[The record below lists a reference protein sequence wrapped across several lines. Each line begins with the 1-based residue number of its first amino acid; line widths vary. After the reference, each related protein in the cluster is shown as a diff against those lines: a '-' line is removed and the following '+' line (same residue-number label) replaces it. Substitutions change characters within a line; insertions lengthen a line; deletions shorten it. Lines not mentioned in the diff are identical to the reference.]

1 MVTMSRKQKEGQMGE
16 PKSGLEEKRAAIEKK
31 NTIVTLVAL
40 AVWLGISF
48 LGEALFIDQN
58 ERLDAGA
65 IFIIGGGPI
74 LLISALHLLF
84 YRILGRGLVIRSI
97 VGIILIGTGVGE
109 LTDLS
114 KVVIWGSVGAG
125 VLAVI
130 VVAILWRVFR
140 RR

>member
-1 MVTMSRKQKEGQMGE
+1 MGE
-16 PKSGLEEKRAAIEKK
+16 PKPELEVKRAALERK

-40 AVWLGISF
+40 AVWLGLSF
-48 LGEALFIDQN
+48 LGEALFIAQN

-65 IFIIGGGPI
+65 IFVIGGGPI

-84 YRILGRGLVIRSI
+84 SRILSRGLVIRSI
-97 VGIILIGTGVGE
+97 IGMILLGTGVGE

-114 KVVIWGSVGAG
+114 KVVIWSSVGAG

-130 VVAILWRVFR
+130 VAAIVWRVLR

>member
-1 MVTMSRKQKEGQMGE
+1 MGE
-16 PKSGLEEKRAAIEKK
+16 PKSELEGKRAAVEKK

-40 AVWLGISF
+40 LVWLGLSF
-48 LGEALFIDQN
+48 LGQELFIDQN

-65 IFIIGGGPI
+65 IFVIGGGPI

-84 YRILGRGLVIRSI
+84 SRILSRGLVIRSI
-97 VGIILIGTGVGE
+97 IGIILIGTGVGE
-109 LTDLS
+109 LTDWS
-114 KVVIWGSVGAG
+114 KGVIWGSVGVG

-130 VVAILWRVFR
+130 MTAILWRVFR

>member
-1 MVTMSRKQKEGQMGE
+1 MGE
-16 PKSGLEEKRAAIEKK
+16 PKSELEVKRAAVEKK
-31 NTIVTLVAL
+31 NTIATLVAL
-40 AVWLGISF
+40 LVWLGLSF
-48 LGEALFIDQN
+48 LGQALFIGQN

-65 IFIIGGGPI
+65 IFVIGGGPI

-84 YRILGRGLVIRSI
+84 SRILSRGLVIRSI
-97 VGIILIGTGVGE
+97 IGMILLGTGVGE

-114 KVVIWGSVGAG
+114 KVVIWSSVGAG

-130 VVAILWRVFR
+130 VAAIVWRVLR

>member
-1 MVTMSRKQKEGQMGE
+1 MGE
-16 PKSGLEEKRAAIEKK
+16 PKSELEGKRAAVEKK

-40 AVWLGISF
+40 LVWLGLSF
-48 LGEALFIDQN
+48 LSQELFIDQN

-65 IFIIGGGPI
+65 IFVIGGGPI

-84 YRILGRGLVIRSI
+84 SRILSRGLVIRSI
-97 VGIILIGTGVGE
+97 IGIILIGTGVGE
-109 LTDLS
+109 LTDWS
-114 KVVIWGSVGAG
+114 KGVIWGSVGVG

-130 VVAILWRVFR
+130 MTAILWRVFR

>member
-1 MVTMSRKQKEGQMGE
+1 MGE
-16 PKSGLEEKRAAIEKK
+16 PTPELEVKRAALERK

-40 AVWLGISF
+40 AVWLGLSF
-48 LGEALFIDQN
+48 LGEALFIAQN

-74 LLISALHLLF
+74 LIISALHLLF
-84 YRILGRGLVIRSI
+84 SRIFSRGLVIRSI
-97 VGIILIGTGVGE
+97 IGIILLGTGVGE

-114 KVVIWGSVGAG
+114 KSVIWGSVGGA
-125 VLAVI
+125 VLVI
-130 VVAILWRVFR
+130 IIAAILWRVFR